1 MFIDN
6 LSVAPI
12 ALYHICY
19 TEAVERQNVPLRNI
33 WKYVYCII
41 YGTKCSEG
49 LKVKVK
55 VTL

>member
-6 LSVAPI
+6 LSVPPI

-19 TEAVERQNVPLRNI
+19 TAAVERQNHFLR
-33 WKYVYCII
+33 KYVYCIV

-49 LKVKVK
+49 LNTGCAKI
-55 VTL
+55 